1 MQIAVDR
8 DRWLPLNEVVQK
20 SAYKKVGAAVRRQ
33 RERLGFSQE
42 GFSQSAGIDRARWGR
57 LERGELNISLKTLF
71 QVAAL
76 LGVKPSVLLDDV
88 NLEECGDGG
97 RPG

>member
-1 MQIAVDR
+1 MPVDR
-8 DRWLPLNEVVQK
+8 DQCLPLKRVVEK

-42 GFSQSAGIDRARWGR
+42 GFSQFAGIDRARWGR

-71 QVAAL
+71 QVAAFL
-76 LGVKPSVLLDDV
+76 RVKPSALLEDV
-88 NLEECGDGG
+88 TLEECGIDGQVD
-97 RPG
+97 